1 MQSFYTN
8 VQSNHGSIWVNCYLD
23 NNQLLP
29 SIFCLLCGRLSI
41 YGGNDRTSVWTVS
54 LHLIQIIFSAD
65 NMISLSLNN
74 FKHNFMAVK
83 YKGHRTAALNIEPIF
98 VVLELCFIVYVRE
111 RYCNYHRKICN
122 YFWFKILER
131 SYSI

>member
-41 YGGNDRTSVWTVS
+41 YGGNDRTSAWTVS
-54 LHLIQIIFSAD
+54 LHLIQIGLYSD
-65 NMISLSLNN
+65 NVIAPFLKKSKQNY
-74 FKHNFMAVK
+74 MALKDKV
-83 YKGHRTAALNIEPIF
+83 HIPATSNTEAF
-98 VVLELCFIVYVRE
+98 F
-111 RYCNYHRKICN
+111 
-122 YFWFKILER
+122 
-131 SYSI
+131 